1 MELPYL
7 NRFIRRNTEDL
18 PEISREEFFQ
28 TLTSS
33 RAEAEEI
40 CRTAEGDLKRLDE
53 TKWSH
58 TYTPLILGA
67 VVAINLGLMV
77 AFGWKFF
84 LYWIMASFTF
94 LMVNPFLTMLPTDM
108 ADLKMY
114 IGYIRELKIRELTV
128 RERKSRDGIAGEEIS
143 GIGTSGKETLGKE
156 TSGKE
161 NSGRGSIGIAD
172 TTETIKGL
180 TRQRNY
186 LLELGWNLFF
196 INCQPLAPGFLM
208 LFALSAAFALAGWAI
223 FGQFEA
229 YSSIIIAV
237 QSVAIIIFYIAI
249 VHVKPYSSGFFSDV
263 LGIHSTFKEHYEEAW
278 SKGLKFA
285 LTAAVLITVT
295 GILLIAAVV
304 LPGITYGSFTSAE
317 ADVHIN
323 IGIFALIFLSQMIAV
338 RHFQGRYSRVLA
350 ENLLKTKIVAIREE
364 ILPAISTLE
373 TVPADEGITPQMKGS
388 VEKITIDLIR
398 HRMLKI
404 DYRSLFGFFP
414 VCLINPDI
422 GAVMSISGKR
432 DSSRTGIQADKPAE

>member
-7 NRFIRRNTEDL
+7 NKFIRPNKEDL
-18 PEISREEFFQ
+18 PEISPEEFFQ
-28 TLTSS
+28 NLRSS

-40 CRTAEGDLKRLDE
+40 CSNAEDDLKRLDE
-53 TKWSH
+53 TKWSLK
-58 TYTPLILGA
+58 YTSLILGA
-67 VVAINLGLMV
+67 ALVINLGLMF
-77 AFGWKFF
+77 AFTWKFY

-114 IGYIRELKIRELTV
+114 IGYIRELKVRELTV
-128 RERKSRDGIAGEEIS
+128 RERKSRDGIAGEE
-143 GIGTSGKETLGKE
+143 TSGKEASGKE
-156 TSGKE
+156 TSGK
-161 NSGRGSIGIAD
+161 SSIGIAD

-208 LFALSAAFALAGWAI
+208 LFALSAAFALAGWAV

-229 YSSIIIAV
+229 FSSIIITV
-237 QSVAIIIFYIAI
+237 QSIALIVFYIAI
-249 VHVKPYSSGFFSDV
+249 VHVKPYSSGFFSEV

-295 GILLIAAVV
+295 GILLIAALV

-338 RHFQGRYSRVLA
+338 RHFQGRYSRTLA
-350 ENLLKTKIVAIREE
+350 ETLLKSKIVAIREE

-373 TVPADEGITPQMKGS
+373 TAPADEGVTPQMKGS
-388 VEKITIDLIR
+388 LEKIGIDLIR

-404 DYRSLFGFFP
+404 DYRSLFGYFP

-422 GAVMSISGKR
+422 GAVMSISGKK
-432 DSSRTGIQADKPAE
+432 DSSTGIQADRAAE

>member
-7 NRFIRRNTEDL
+7 NKFIRPNKEDL

-28 TLTSS
+28 NLTLS
-33 RAEAEEI
+33 RDEAEEI
-40 CRTAEGDLKRLDE
+40 CSNAEDDLKRLDE
-53 TKWSH
+53 TKWSLR
-58 TYTPLILGA
+58 YTSLILGA
-67 VVAINLGLMV
+67 ALVINLGLMF
-77 AFGWKFF
+77 AFTWKFY

-114 IGYIRELKIRELTV
+114 IGYIRELKVRELTV
-128 RERKSRDGIAGEEIS
+128 RERKSRDGIAGEE
-143 GIGTSGKETLGKE
+143 TSGKEASGKE
-156 TSGKE
+156 TSGK
-161 NSGRGSIGIAD
+161 SSIGIAD

-186 LLELGWNLFF
+186 LLEVGWNLFF

-208 LFALSAAFALAGWAI
+208 LFALSAAFALAGWAV

-229 YSSIIIAV
+229 FSSIIIAV
-237 QSVAIIIFYIAI
+237 QSVAIIVFYIAI

-338 RHFQGRYSRVLA
+338 RHFQGRYSRALA

-373 TVPADEGITPQMKGS
+373 TAPADEGVTPQMKGS
-388 VEKITIDLIR
+388 VEKIGIDLIR

-404 DYRSLFGFFP
+404 DYRSLFGYFP

-422 GAVMSISGKR
+422 SAVMSISGKK
-432 DSSRTGIQADKPAE
+432 DSSTGIQADRAAE

>member
-7 NRFIRRNTEDL
+7 NKFIRRNKEET

-28 TLTSS
+28 NLTLS

-40 CRTAEGDLKRLDE
+40 CSTAEDDLKRLDE
-53 TKWSH
+53 TKWSLK
-58 TYTPLILGA
+58 YTPVILGA
-67 VVAINLGLMV
+67 VLAINLGLMF
-77 AFGWKFF
+77 AFTWKFY

-114 IGYIRELKIRELTV
+114 IGYIRELKVRELTV
-128 RERKSRDGIAGEEIS
+128 RERKSRDEIAGEE
-143 GIGTSGKETLGKE
+143 TSK
-156 TSGKE
+156 
-161 NSGRGSIGIAD
+161 RGSIGIAD

-180 TRQRNY
+180 SRKRNY
-186 LLELGWNLFF
+186 LYELGWNLFF
-196 INCQPLAPGFLM
+196 INCQPLAPGFLI

-223 FGQFEA
+223 FGQFGA
-229 YSSIIIAV
+229 YSSIIITV
-237 QSVAIIIFYIAI
+237 QSIALIVFYIAI
-249 VHVKPYSSGFFSDV
+249 VHVKPYSSGFFSEV

-295 GILLIAAVV
+295 GILLIAALV

-317 ADVHIN
+317 ADIHIN

-338 RHFQGRYSRVLA
+338 RHFQGRYSRTLA
-350 ENLLKTKIVAIREE
+350 ENLLKSKIGAIREE
-364 ILPAISTLE
+364 ILPAISTLD
-373 TVPADEGITPQMKGS
+373 TASADEGVTPQMKS
-388 VEKITIDLIR
+388 SLETIEIDLIR

-404 DYRSLFGFFP
+404 DYRSLFGYFP

-432 DSSRTGIQADKPAE
+432 ESSRTGIETDRTAE

>member
-7 NRFIRRNTEDL
+7 NKFIRRNKEDL

-28 TLTSS
+28 NLTLS
-33 RAEAEEI
+33 RAEAEAI
-40 CRTAEGDLKRLDE
+40 CSNAEDDLKRLDE
-53 TKWSH
+53 TKWSLK
-58 TYTPLILGA
+58 YTSLILGA
-67 VVAINLGLMV
+67 ALVINLGLMF
-77 AFGWKFF
+77 AFTWKFY
-84 LYWIMASFTF
+84 LYWIMAAFVF

-114 IGYIRELKIRELTV
+114 IGYIRELKVRELTV
-128 RERKSRDGIAGEEIS
+128 RERKSRDGIAGEE
-143 GIGTSGKETLGKE
+143 TSGKEASGKE
-156 TSGKE
+156 TSGK
-161 NSGRGSIGIAD
+161 SSIGIAD

-208 LFALSAAFALAGWAI
+208 LFALSAAFALAGWAV

-229 YSSIIIAV
+229 FSSIIITV
-237 QSVAIIIFYIAI
+237 QSIALIVFYIAI
-249 VHVKPYSSGFFSDV
+249 VHVKPYSSGFFSEV

-295 GILLIAAVV
+295 GILLIAALV

-338 RHFQGRYSRVLA
+338 RHFQGRYSRTLA
-350 ENLLKTKIVAIREE
+350 ETLLKSKIVAIREE

-373 TVPADEGITPQMKGS
+373 TAPADEGVTPQMKGS
-388 VEKITIDLIR
+388 LKKIGIDLIR

-404 DYRSLFGFFP
+404 DYRSLFGYFP

-432 DSSRTGIQADKPAE
+432 DSSRTGIQEDRAAE